1 MENMVTLKDALRR
14 IADLENENAALREE
28 LEYYKNRKMS
38 GRLSFI
44 LCSTISVG
52 ITRLAEN
59 AENRK
64 LEQAL
69 KKIKED

>member
-1 MENMVTLKDALRR
+1 MLGVSQETIL
-14 IADLENENAALREE
+14 I
-28 LEYYKNRKMS
+28 
-38 GRLSFI
+38 SFI

-69 KKIKED
+69 KKLKED